1 LGREV
6 HGQWEEIEI
15 VVSIKRD
22 DVDLVGASDSIIGS
36 NSQVDDQVQPQSE
49 AENGE
54 VKGEEEVQEEEKKAA
69 TG

>member
-1 LGREV
+1 MMLT
-6 HGQWEEIEI
+6 
-15 VVSIKRD
+15 
-22 DVDLVGASDSIIGS
+22 LVGASDSTIGS

-49 AENGE
+49 VESGE